1 MLFVSKYLEI
11 VQQVFLGPA
20 INFFKKKNAIFF
32 LICSMVNSKK
42 IKKNQHEKCSNGKGG
57 SNSTKKKKRCNVA
70 TLDVCLLRVAC
81 NVACRI
87 LPAHIYIVRVT
98 ASAVKTVCPTVKSR
112 VENICVALV
121 RTVFTCSAKQQ
132 STPSFL

>member
-1 MLFVSKYLEI
+1 M
-11 VQQVFLGPA
+11 
-20 INFFKKKNAIFF
+20 KNAV
-32 LICSMVNSKK
+32 M
-42 IKKNQHEKCSNGKGG
+42 GKEGVIAQ
-57 SNSTKKKKRCNVA
+57 KKKRCNVA